1 MNKTKCKYC
10 CQEIEEKNG
19 VWLDGGFIIKSL
31 CTLAPNLLHEP
42 DDDEE
47 EIRDQMYLISYS
59 FEETK
64 HAS

>member
-19 VWLDGGFIIKSL
+19 VWLDGGFIIRSL

-42 DDDEE
+42 DTDHESDEVN
-47 EIRDQMYLISYS
+47 D
-59 FEETK
+59 
-64 HAS
+64 AS